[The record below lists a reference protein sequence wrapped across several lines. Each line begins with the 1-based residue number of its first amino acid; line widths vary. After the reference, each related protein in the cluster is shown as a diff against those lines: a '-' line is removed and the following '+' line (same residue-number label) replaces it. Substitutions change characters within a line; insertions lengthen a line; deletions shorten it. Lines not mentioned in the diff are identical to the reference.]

1 MFFGVHNILS
11 AESVAFLFAVPFL
24 GERIGIER
32 KTCEGFSYFD
42 SFNLKRAN
50 MSFHKYFIEE
60 PFEIDEAVRKGVCKG
75 DDIIFVVRLILKMET
90 VIIIVF
96 MVLAGD

>member
-1 MFFGVHNILS
+1 
-11 AESVAFLFAVPFL
+11 
-24 GERIGIER
+24 
-32 KTCEGFSYFD
+32 
-42 SFNLKRAN
+42 